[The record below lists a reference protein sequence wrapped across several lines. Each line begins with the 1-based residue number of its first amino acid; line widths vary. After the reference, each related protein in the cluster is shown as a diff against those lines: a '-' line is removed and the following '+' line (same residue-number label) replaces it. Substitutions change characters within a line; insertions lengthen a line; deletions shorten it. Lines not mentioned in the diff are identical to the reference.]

1 MTLIQSSAVSKALR
15 RYREAAK
22 WIGTWRRTAEHA
34 HWSSLDDVRKG
45 YPSADGVKNRYGVI
59 VTVFNVKGGNYR
71 LLTVMHFVSQMF
83 YEIDLLSHG
92 EYDKAV
98 WKEWRI

>member
-1 MTLIQSSAVSKALR
+1 MVLVQSPGVNEALR

-22 WIGTWRRTAEHA
+22 WITAWRTTAQRA
-34 HWSSLDDVRKG
+34 RWRSLQDIRKA
-45 YPSADGVKNRYGVI
+45 YPSADGMANELGVV

-71 LLTVMHFVSQMF
+71 LLTVIHYLSQTV

-92 EYDKAV
+92 DYDKNT
-98 WKEWRI
+98 WKEWQL

>member
-1 MTLIQSSAVSKALR
+1 MVLITSPAVDKAVR

-22 WIGTWRRTAEHA
+22 WVAAWRATVQRAN
-34 HWSSLDDVRKG
+34 WRSLEDIRKA
-45 YPSADGVKNRYGVI
+45 YPPADGVANNCRVI

-71 LLTVMHFVSQMF
+71 LLTVIHYVSQTV

-92 EYDKAV
+92 EYDRNT